1 MFKNLRRF
9 FNFFMGREEKIVLKR
24 AYKRKTLG
32 FGVKKTT
39 CRRIIQSNNPV
50 MTDKQLKNCLSY
62 YKKVTKERR
71 LEYIRLY
78 TNFYADKNE
87 YSIIDASVNEYV
99 LGYDHV
105 ETITR
110 RHKISCPKLYE
121 YIRIVRDIVEKVI

>member
-1 MFKNLRRF
+1 
-9 FNFFMGREEKIVLKR
+9 MGREEKIVLKR
-24 AYKRKTLG
+24 AYRRKTLG

-50 MTDKQLKNCLSY
+50 MTNKQLKNCLSY

-87 YSIIDASVNEYV
+87 YSIIDDSVHEYII
-99 LGYDHV
+99 GV
-105 ETITR
+105 EKIEVITKR
-110 RHKISCPKLYE
+110 YNLSYPKLYE
-121 YIRIVRDIVEKVI
+121 YIRMVRDIVEKVI